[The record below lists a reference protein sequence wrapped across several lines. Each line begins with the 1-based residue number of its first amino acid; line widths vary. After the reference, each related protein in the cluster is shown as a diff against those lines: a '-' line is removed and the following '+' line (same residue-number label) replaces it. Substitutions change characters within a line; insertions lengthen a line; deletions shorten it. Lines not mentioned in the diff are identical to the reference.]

1 MSSKCSVDLG
11 GSHGGSQPRPRRP
24 PARDSEGR
32 GSGRLG
38 GSGPQPPQAVLG
50 EGPPRPHPAPL
61 LHWGHQS
68 GSSALLPSSSRRQ
81 SGGRGVGAEGRW
93 RATPWGWPLPPGQS
107 QAPPQGAGGPGTLHM
122 GPGRPGLGAAAS
134 QGSTRGTCWGH
145 RRERGEEGRKGGG
158 TEPAVTLGQRAP
170 CEMGEDRPQDTG
182 MPPGRGVE
190 AEAPDTVGRGALAP
204 TSGPQMGQDPRD
216 TVTAQPRCPCR
227 DRGLAATRARAS
239 WGERGAPHSL
249 LGRLVLDVRGPVYF
263 GAQVGPGRQICVF
276 QGTCDIFIGGASEEA

>member
-1 MSSKCSVDLG
+1 MESNPMGLAPPSRAVASSS
-11 GSHGGSQPRPRRP
+11 PRRWGPRDPAHGTWATWARGGRLSGEYQRHLLGP
-24 PARDSEGR
+24 PEREGR
-32 GSGRLG
+32 G
-38 GSGPQPPQAVLG
+38 G
-50 EGPPRPHPAPL
+50 EK
-61 LHWGHQS
+61 
-68 GSSALLPSSSRRQ
+68 
-81 SGGRGVGAEGRW
+81 GRGHGAC
-93 RATPWGWPLPPGQS
+93 L
-107 QAPPQGAGGPGTLHM
+107 
-122 GPGRPGLGAAAS
+122 
-134 QGSTRGTCWGH
+134 
-145 RRERGEEGRKGGG
+145 
-158 TEPAVTLGQRAP
+158 TLGQRAP
-170 CEMGEDRPQDTG
+170 GEMGEDRPQDTG

-190 AEAPDTVGRGALAP
+190 AEVPDTVGRGALAP